1 MSPTDPVALDF
12 DLAVM
17 VRGTLA
23 EAAAAQDGGAASPL
37 GEGVLDANDLTGV
50 LRF

>member
-1 MSPTDPVALDF
+1 MPSTDPVALDF

-23 EAAAAQDGGAASPL
+23 EAAAQGGGVASPL